1 MKKLLLLLTTVFFS
15 LSTLD
20 AAAAIPKAAENE
32 AAQVTSGADAPK
44 PKKDK
49 ARHANPSEKKPVKKT
64 SKSNKPKAAPK
75 R

>member
-1 MKKLLLLLTTVFFS
+1 MNKLLLLLTAAFFS
-15 LSTLD
+15 LS

-32 AAQVTSGADAPK
+32 SAPVTSGADAPK

-49 ARHANPSEKKPVKKT
+49 ARHANPPEKKSVKRAKKSKT
-64 SKSNKPKAAPK
+64 AH

>member
-1 MKKLLLLLTTVFFS
+1 MKKLLLLLTAAVFS
-15 LSTLD
+15 LSTFT

-32 AAQVTSGADAPK
+32 AAQVTSGAEAPK

-49 ARHANPSEKKPVKKT
+49 ARHANPTEKKSVKKT
-64 SKSNKPKAAPK
+64 SKSRKQKAAPK